1 MLILSLALLVFLFLL
16 NVVVGLKLGFGLRH
30 YWFFESLHFFGGAG
44 VAFFLMNIFSAPLQ
58 VLIGVFVI
66 SALWELMELAV
77 DKIPFTS
84 TYLKRKFHLKT
95 TAITFGDTLL
105 DLFLDMLG
113 AAVFVWLFF
122 PIGTISFV

>member
-1 MLILSLALLVFLFLL
+1 MLILSLTLLAVLFLL

-30 YWFFESLHFFGGAG
+30 YWFFESLHFFGGAA
-44 VAFFLMNIFSAPLQ
+44 VAFFLTNIFSDPFWILLG
-58 VLIGVFVI
+58 VLVV
-66 SALWELMELAV
+66 SALWELVELAV

-95 TAITFGDTLL
+95 TAITPGDTLL

-122 PIGTISFV
+122 